1 MTEETHMPTVQA
13 ARLRTVAAAL
23 LQGAGASP
31 EEAAIIARHS
41 IGANLAGHDSHGI
54 IQIPTYINRVKLGH
68 IVPGAP
74 FEIVRETAATTVVDG
89 HWGFGYVVSERLMRL
104 TIDKARSRSVAAATV
119 CRQSHVG
126 RVADYPLMAAE
137 AGMIGMMTADSGRAA
152 KAVVPFG
159 GREPRLGT
167 NPICIAM
174 PSNLPG
180 PLFIDM
186 ATSAVAAGKL
196 GVAVARGTAVPEGWL
211 LDKDGHPTTNPA
223 DLRNGGAIL
232 PLGGPEGHKGYGL
245 SVMIEIFSGIL
256 TGLGFGHDPS
266 GRHNDGCFMAVFNVE
281 AFRPLDEFKREV
293 TEFAYYLKSSAPAQ
307 GFREVY
313 YPGELEH
320 LRTQRLL
327 QEGIFVEDATWER
340 LTTLAAELGVADRLR
355 LE

>member
-1 MTEETHMPTVQA
+1 MPVVQSDKLERIA
-13 ARLRTVAAAL
+13 AEL
-23 LQGAGASP
+23 LKGAGASQ
-31 EEAAIIARHS
+31 EEADIVSKHS

-54 IQIPTYINRVKLGH
+54 IQIPTYIDRVKRGH

-74 FEIVRETAATTVVDG
+74 FDIIRESPTTSVVDG
-89 HWGFGYVVSERLMRL
+89 NWGYGYVVSERVMKM
-104 TIDKARSRSVAAATV
+104 TIEKAKTNSVAAATV
-119 CRQSHVG
+119 FRQSHVG
-126 RVADYPLMAAE
+126 RVADYPLMAAKE
-137 AGMIGMMTADSGRAA
+137 GLIGIMTADSGRSA
-152 KAVVPFG
+152 KGVVPFG

-174 PSNLPG
+174 PSNLEA

-196 GVAVARGTAVPEGWL
+196 GVAVARGTAIPEGWL
-211 LDKDGHPTTNPA
+211 IDKDGNPSTDPT
-223 DLRNGGAIL
+223 DLKNGGSVL

-281 AFRPLDEFKREV
+281 AFRPLEDFKKEV
-293 TEFAYYLKSSAPAQ
+293 TEFAQYLKSSAPAK
-307 GFREVY
+307 GFTEVF

-320 LRTQRLL
+320 MKTQKLL
-327 QEGIFVEDATWER
+327 KEGIEIEDSTWDKLKE
-340 LTTLAAELGVADRLR
+340 LANEYGVADK
-355 LE
+355 LEMS